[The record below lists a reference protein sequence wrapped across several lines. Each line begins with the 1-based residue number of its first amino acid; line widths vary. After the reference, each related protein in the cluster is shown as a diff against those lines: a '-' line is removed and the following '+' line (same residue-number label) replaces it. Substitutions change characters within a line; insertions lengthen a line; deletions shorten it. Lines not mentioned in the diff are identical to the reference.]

1 MGIESEGYKGKT
13 VTVPICAMKG
23 GVDLQKYVDLLVPG
37 PSKMK
42 IIHGEG
48 PIHLIGSHCVDYM
61 GLQEEESEDEK
72 KEEEKKQSPEKSDKK
87 VTPSKEDSKK
97 RKASG
102 DPKSAEKK
110 AKNCVLFTML
120 SCLFCYILCIF

>member
-1 MGIESEGYKGKT
+1 
-13 VTVPICAMKG
+13 MKG

-61 GLQEEESEDEK
+61 GLQEEESEDEVEFSK
-72 KEEEKKQSPEKSDKK
+72 FSRKPLIKEK
-87 VTPSKEDSKK
+87 
-97 RKASG
+97 
-102 DPKSAEKK
+102 
-110 AKNCVLFTML
+110 
-120 SCLFCYILCIF
+120 